1 MTCSRFDFV
10 RRGPSFS
17 SQAATSNSISLKSV
31 QRQLHVASSTNCM
44 PCMRHATLSLSEV
57 PGCESSMMKAWLSCL
72 ESARMSVGA
81 AIGSMASIFDV
92 FMVGGGRQRGRSSRE
107 GEFSVGPL
115 LLGLPRRDLA
125 CEFGAP
131 PQSHMP
137 IFSSVTLLVRRQS
150 VCRPI
155 TPFWPCPYTYSDF
168 ESADASDTSVRV
180 FEPSANKESSL
191 FTLFCLTHA

>member
-1 MTCSRFDFV
+1 MKLRPLQNDVLEIRLCEAR
-10 RRGPSFS
+10 PQLQQS
-17 SQAATSNSISLKSV
+17 SSNEQLNQFEIRAATAPCCFEH
-31 QRQLHVASSTNCM
+31 QLHAV
-44 PCMRHATLSLSEV
+44 HATLSLSEV

-168 ESADASDTSVRV
+168 ESGVQRRTSGERLGT
-180 FEPSANKESSL
+180 A
-191 FTLFCLTHA
+191 TLMV